1 MQMSMYMYGMMLLYM
16 FMYIY
21 MTCTVYTVYTVY
33 NRYILIR
40 RMRNH
45 ALPIKIAR
53 SALCDRAAAAGRS
66 SSRLDFIGTLQLST
80 GDVPAMF
87 EYLRN

>member
-1 MQMSMYMYGMMLLYM
+1 MQVSMYMYVMMLLYM

-45 ALPIKIAR
+45 ALPIKIAW
-53 SALCDRAAAAGRS
+53 SALCDGAAAAGRS
-66 SSRLDFIGTLQLST
+66 SSRLDFIGTL
-80 GDVPAMF
+80 
-87 EYLRN
+87 